1 MNTQTT
7 INSYNGVK
15 QIGVSTSVTNVLP
28 KVKDATI
35 NIRDRV
41 NDVLMTEKHNLVG
54 YQVSINETIDDSL
67 RNIMI
72 NNRNNLEAIHN
83 KMFNELFNM
92 GEYTADIA
100 SSQQIAD
107 TVQIFNNYKV
117 QMPFK

>member
-1 MNTQTT
+1 MNTQSTLT
-7 INSYNGVK
+7 SKYGVK

-41 NDVLMTEKHNLVG
+41 NDVLLTEKHNLLG
-54 YQVSINETIDDSL
+54 YQTGINEAIDDGL
-67 RNIMI
+67 RNILVK
-72 NNRNNLEAIHN
+72 NRDNLEGVHN
-83 KMFNELFNM
+83 RMFNELFNM

-107 TVQIFNNYKV
+107 TAQIFNNYKV